1 MGREQEAVV
10 SRRSAGMTT
19 LVVGLVLAGLLSG
32 CRSSTGSP
40 TGAASPAASPAT
52 ATEPTSQPELTPTI
66 GSTPTTAAVSPT
78 PTTGVQQTDVSVYFL
93 RGEHLAATHR
103 AIPRTPQVGTAA
115 LAELLAGPTAEEQSI
130 GFSSAIPPG
139 TRLLGLTIENGVAT
153 VDLSGQ
159 FAEEGGSL
167 SMTARVAQ
175 VVFTLT
181 QFPSVQGVQFRLD
194 GQPVDALGGEGL
206 MLDRP
211 VGRADFEELLPAIF
225 VESPAP
231 FAVVSGSL
239 HLRGTANT
247 FEATFM
253 IRLTDAS
260 GAVLLEQPVMASS
273 GSGTRGSFDV
283 TLDLAVQRA
292 GPGTLT
298 VYEVSA
304 RDGSPVNVVDIPVML
319 ER

>member
-1 MGREQEAVV
+1 M
-10 SRRSAGMTT
+10 SKRSAGMTI
-19 LVVGLVLAGLLSG
+19 LVLGLVLAGLLSA
-32 CRSSTGSP
+32 CRSPAGAP
-40 TGAASPAASPAT
+40 TGTASPAASPT
-52 ATEPTSQPELTPTI
+52 TTTEPTSQPGAIPTV
-66 GSTPTTAAVSPT
+66 GSTPTPAAVSPT
-78 PTTGVQQTDVSVYFL
+78 PTTGAQQTDVSVYFL
-93 RGEHLAATHR
+93 RGEHLAAARR
-103 AIPRTPQVGTAA
+103 AIPRTPEIGTAA
-115 LAELLAGPTAEEQSI
+115 LEELLTGPTAEEQSI

-139 TRLLGLTIENGVAT
+139 TRLRELSIENGVAT
-153 VDLSGQ
+153 VDLAGQ

-167 SMTARVAQ
+167 SMMARVAQ

-194 GQPVDALGGEGL
+194 GQPVEALGGEGL

-211 VGRADFEELLPAIF
+211 VGRDGFEELLPAIF

-231 FAVVSGSL
+231 FAVISGPI
-239 HLRGTANT
+239 HLQGTANT

-253 IRLTDAS
+253 VRLTDAS
-260 GAVLLEQPVMASS
+260 GAVLLEQPVMATS

-298 VYEVSA
+298 VYEASA

>member
-1 MGREQEAVV
+1 MRK
-10 SRRSAGMTT
+10 RSPGMAI
-19 LVVGLVLAGLLSG
+19 LIAGLVLAGLFSA
-32 CRSSTGSP
+32 CRSPAGSP
-40 TGAASPAASPAT
+40 TSTAGPAATRTTTTGPA
-52 ATEPTSQPELTPTI
+52 SQPGTI
-66 GSTPTTAAVSPT
+66 PAVGSTPPTVAASPT

-93 RGEHLAATHR
+93 RGEHLAAARR
-103 AIPRTPQVGTAA
+103 AIPRTPQVGKAA
-115 LAELLAGPTAEEQSI
+115 LEELLAGPTAEEQSI

-194 GQPVDALGGEGL
+194 GQPVEALGGEGL

-211 VGRADFEELLPAIF
+211 VGRDDFEELLPAIF

-231 FAVVSGSL
+231 FDVISGPF
-239 HLRGTANT
+239 HLQGTANT

-253 IRLTDAS
+253 VRLTDAS
-260 GAVLLEQPVMASS
+260 GAVLLEQPVMATS

-283 TLDLAVQRA
+283 TLDLAVPRA

-298 VYEVSA
+298 VYEASA
-304 RDGSPVNVVDIPVML
+304 RDGSPVNVVEIPLKL
-319 ER
+319 EQ